1 MSETDIKLAED
12 LHYRRA
18 TFQLDQYVKL
28 SEVRNIVNEA
38 LHSILDRLGKADG
51 IARKNRTEINLL
63 DSKLKSQ
70 QQQVNYLKRIE
81 SGQNQ
86 LIRLQKDQQGKLAE
100 CNDRLTDIK
109 CEMHQRREE
118 RKLIDQDYDMRIQTL
133 GNDRVATEKQMG
145 QLQCSM
151 AAANEKLHEFIEGSK
166 LTFGAKMT
174 ALEKK
179 VDALPNILEQQVL
192 LVESMKA
199 EVDQKSTDHFNSI
212 CESLKVDSD
221 RLLEIEGSLKMLD
234 ELKLKFGYL
243 GIEVGKLRH
252 LDDAVFQ
259 VNCFIERTLPVMMHH
274 QICEGLN
281 SVAGPDLDDLM
292 AFEKKKSE
300 ELNAY

>member
-51 IARKNRTEINLL
+51 IARKNRTEINQL
-63 DSKLKSQ
+63 DGKLKSQ

-86 LIRLQKDQQGKLAE
+86 LIRLQKEQQSKLADN
-100 CNDRLTDIK
+100 NDRLTDIK
-109 CEMHQRREE
+109 CEMHAQREE
-118 RKLIDQDYDMRIQTL
+118 RKVIDQDYDMRIHKL
-133 GNDRVATEKQMG
+133 GNDHLAAEKQIE
-145 QLQCSM
+145 QLQTHM
-151 AAANEKLHEFIEGSK
+151 AVANEKLHEFIEGSK
-166 LTFGAKMT
+166 LNFGAKMT

-192 LVESMKA
+192 LVEKMKE
-199 EVDQKSTDHFNSI
+199 EVDTKSTEHFNSI
-212 CESLKVDSD
+212 CETLKVDSN
-221 RLLEIEGSLKMLD
+221 RLVEIEHSLKQLD
-234 ELKLKFGYL
+234 DLKLKFGYL

-252 LDDAVFQ
+252 LDDGVFQ
-259 VNCFIERTLPVMMHH
+259 INCFIERTLPVLMHH
-274 QICEGLN
+274 
-281 SVAGPDLDDLM
+281 
-292 AFEKKKSE
+292 
-300 ELNAY
+300 